1 MSDAVSRVL
10 NDSIKV
16 FIALAILAVAVI
28 MLYKAPL
35 M

>member
-16 FIALAILAVAVI
+16 FISLAILVIAVI
-28 MLYKAPL
+28 ILYKEPF